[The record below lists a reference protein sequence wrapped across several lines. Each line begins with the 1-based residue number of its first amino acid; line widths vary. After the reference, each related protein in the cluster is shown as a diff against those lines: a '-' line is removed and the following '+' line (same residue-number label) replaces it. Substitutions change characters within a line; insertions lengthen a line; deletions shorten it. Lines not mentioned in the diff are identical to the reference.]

1 MLDKIL
7 QLDRELLV
15 FLNSLGSEKY
25 DGLWLFI
32 TSQANWIPVFL
43 IFAYLVFKHL
53 GWKHSLLVLV
63 MIALLITLTDQTT
76 NLFKNSFARLRP
88 GSDPGLAGHI
98 RAVITRSSFS
108 FISGHASNSMAS
120 AFFLYMVL
128 KPHVKYMGL
137 IFLWPLIFAYSRI
150 YLGLHYPLDILCG
163 YTWGILM
170 ALLMWEIYQK
180 SKRKI
185 FPDEPEFL
193 DDSANGE
200 SVADR
205 E

>member
-1 MLDKIL
+1 MIDKIL

-53 GWKHSLLVLV
+53 GWKHSVLVLV
-63 MIALLITLTDQTT
+63 MIALMITLTDQTT
-76 NLFKNSFARLRP
+76 NLFKDGFQRLRP
-88 GSDPGLAGHI
+88 GSDPDLAGHI
-98 RAVITRSSFS
+98 RAVITRKSYS
-108 FISGHASNSMAS
+108 FISGHASNSMA
-120 AFFLYMVL
+120 AAMFLFLVMRR
-128 KPHVKYMGL
+128 HVKYTGF

-150 YLGLHYPLDILCG
+150 YLGLHYPFDILCG
-163 YTWGILM
+163 YVWGILM
-170 ALLMWEIYQK
+170 AFLVWEIYK
-180 SKRKI
+180 HTHKRF
-185 FPDEPEFL
+185 FPEEKEFL
-193 DDSANGE
+193 DDTADGE

-205 E
+205 Q